1 MFGIHTDITEQ
12 KKSIRSNMLFIE
24 HTPTAIAMLDTNMK
38 YLAASK
44 KMDRGIQTCGSK
56 NN

>member
-1 MFGIHTDITEQ
+1 
-12 KKSIRSNMLFIE
+12 MLFIE

-44 KMDRGIQTCGSK
+44 KWTGIQTCGSK